1 MAAGTHPYD
10 LPAGKEYH
18 IFIACS
24 GEDSEKGR
32 WLMEQLESRYPF
44 RCVYHERDFLA
55 GAIVDNMR
63 DFMDKSVKCLLLI
76 SQVSL
81 NNFHSTL
88 ERTFAISISNET
100 GQNYIIPVL
109 LEEVPLPPVLRHM
122 TYIDWRPHIQE
133 DVVARIREAYFHSG
147 DDNGKPIGYIKCYH
161 DSPYCCGCR
170 LKFENSNLNFE
181 DIDQETKG
189 HASLIF
195 IILFK
200 IIEEMCSDTKE
211 ALNSY
216 SGMKCYGLFTMR
228 RMCIGMLIASVVF
241 GVLVVGIYG
250 IYVVANKEV
259 FNGMIIWIPIM
270 VGMLAV
276 PFFYLVFVGA
286 VGKKVRQYLTVL
298 SDFYQGYTQPQ
309 RKG

>member
-32 WLMEQLESRYPF
+32 CLMEQLESRYPF

-76 SQVSL
+76 SQ
-81 NNFHSTL
+81 
-88 ERTFAISISNET
+88 
-100 GQNYIIPVL
+100 
-109 LEEVPLPPVLRHM
+109 
-122 TYIDWRPHIQE
+122 
-133 DVVARIREAYFHSG
+133 
-147 DDNGKPIGYIKCYH
+147 
-161 DSPYCCGCR
+161 
-170 LKFENSNLNFE
+170 
-181 DIDQETKG
+181 
-189 HASLIF
+189 
-195 IILFK
+195 
-200 IIEEMCSDTKE
+200 IEEMCSDTTE

-250 IYVVANKEV
+250 IYVVAKKEV

-286 VGKKVRQYLTVL
+286 VGKKKSKCLIFYDNLPLGIFQYWTQRTVPQIVVIRYDTNPCKEFVL
-298 SDFYQGYTQPQ
+298 LYLQTKYKNIPDITIEAYQTNIQPHSHSY
-309 RKG
+309 GMI

>member
-55 GAIVDNMR
+55 GAMIVDNIR
-63 DFMDKSVKCLLLI
+63 EFMDKSVKCLLLI
-76 SQVSL
+76 SQESL
-81 NNFHSTL
+81 DRFHFTL

-109 LEEVPLPPVLRHM
+109 LEE
-122 TYIDWRPHIQE
+122 
-133 DVVARIREAYFHSG
+133 
-147 DDNGKPIGYIKCYH
+147 
-161 DSPYCCGCR
+161 
-170 LKFENSNLNFE
+170 
-181 DIDQETKG
+181 
-189 HASLIF
+189 
-195 IILFK
+195 
-200 IIEEMCSDTKE
+200 IEEMCSDTKE

-228 RMCIGMLIASVVF
+228 RMCIGILIASVVF

-250 IYVVANKEV
+250 IYVVAKREV